1 VTRISELFC
10 AAQLNAQMKQTAQA
24 RTPEQKQEEKD
35 LMVQCIALKMLT
47 EFTLMYN
54 ACVGVLLKRDV
65 EGTRGRGSSP
75 PSTPAAPKADSPQ
88 SLLFR

>member
-1 VTRISELFC
+1 
-10 AAQLNAQMKQTAQA
+10 MKQTAQA

-54 ACVGVLLKRDV
+54 ACVGVLLKRDA